1 MQDPTRVDLAVATKA
16 WAKVARAARVEARA
30 RVALATGQWVGEE
43 AVALAWVVVVAETAT
58 RARMVAVARAVA
70 VVELLL
76 RAKDHLLRV
85 ARQRVKMATLIPAR
99 ATS

>member
-1 MQDPTRVDLAVATKA
+1 VDLEVATKA
-16 WAKVARAARVEARA
+16 WAKVARAAREEARA
-30 RVALATGQWVGEE
+30 RVAWATGQWVLEE

-76 RAKDHLLRV
+76 QANDHLLRV
-85 ARQRVKMATLIPAR
+85 ARQRVKMEMSIPAR
-99 ATS
+99 ATSMSSA